1 MKSLV
6 LTLAISL
13 AFAFGGVAQSLH
25 YDFEDGTL
33 QGWTTLD
40 GDGDGHCWE
49 PSIGGMGHNSN
60 GMVMAYS
67 KDYATGEPL
76 TPNEY
81 LVSPRLVLSEDGP
94 VIRFYVCALDEIYR
108 AEHFGVSIS
117 TTVNNDPLAFTLLS
131 QWTIAAKDAG
141 NRQGNWYN
149 YTVDLSA
156 YTGQEVYVAIRHHY
170 CSGQSAICV
179 DDIEIDGTI
188 QQDGLVISPDILTF
202 EEPWVPQ
209 TFTISNQTDAAVT
222 ISSINVEPDD
232 NVVLL
237 SGPGL
242 PRTLQPNETMNV
254 EVYVNGIG
262 YKGYL
267 TYYVNVATSIGY
279 RQVTVRVNE
288 EAWDEGLLWM
298 PMQGLTFDENS
309 PLTQGFNLTNT
320 NALDSITIYELY
332 EDGTDYLELV
342 PSHSLPYVIPPHES
356 LYIDVTLI
364 NFPENNTNVNI
375 YSSSSLGQGSSPYVH
390 IAGGL
395 SPSNGDLVINPD
407 TLWFYHNG
415 DIEYFTVTNEY
426 SYPVQ
431 IDSMG
436 DYGGYL
442 WPGYDLPNLP
452 YTIGPGESVSFNFRF
467 TYPVKDN
474 QDLREYVTTSVSIFT
489 SVGQRELPV
498 MIDQAGMVNLLFAR
512 EMYFDN
518 PSGVVQTMIMNKSWY
533 IPTIRVL
540 SITEK
545 DTDYLNIETYPE
557 PPFDL
562 ELSGD
567 VADLTVTLKDLAKGY
582 ARTNIEIETD
592 YGTFEIAVFINDTI
606 LDDCDA
612 PESFSGQYQ
621 QESNGNQYAV
631 LLWENLMHDFWF
643 HYDEES
649 MSGAVDVAQWGIK
662 IPAETFD
669 DIPCELRKVK
679 LFKTNCQNQEGSC
692 YVKIYFGEDTPVNMV
707 EIEHHTL
714 EAGPDEW
721 IEVELTTP
729 IACTSSNSVWIVIET
744 DGLSNVAA
752 YCPTAGDP
760 NGRWA
765 WSSENGW
772 HDYYAETGQ
781 GGDWLIQAF
790 FESLAKEDNEV
801 AHFNIYRGESLNA
814 MERIA
819 ETSKFAHYYW
829 DDHTNEP
836 GDYYY
841 RLTASYENGC
851 ESAYALDSE
860 HPENDYVL
868 VTIPGDM
875 IPAGSEWYYE
885 IQNDDGSITYQY
897 LYQAGDTIVQDEPTH
912 ILVKINTLYDKD
924 LHQDVTHEYVYERN
938 GKLYWWNKTLEEF
951 TVLYDFGAHEG
962 DTWVTK
968 VGTETLTMHVDAEEI
983 VEYEGRFYRMLHVS
997 DTDDIF
1003 SGDIVCGIGH
1013 LTSFFPERLM
1023 DNGDGIRVEGMRCYW
1038 VENEL
1043 VFKYGD
1049 EDCDAIYSDIHG
1061 VEEESPSTGS
1071 GALTVYPNPTNGVLF
1086 VETRL
1091 IASLPDQTYR
1101 ISNLMGQTVLS
1112 GNINADN
1119 QQINVSSLPQG
1130 MYFITFANVTRKFVV
1145 R

>member
-1 MKSLV
+1 MKKLV
-6 LTLAISL
+6 LTLAIL
-13 AFAFGGVAQSLH
+13 AGFALGGVAQSLH

-49 PSIGGMGHNSN
+49 PSIGGMGYNSN

-94 VIRFYVCALDEIYR
+94 VIRFYVCALDEIYC

-179 DDIEIDGTI
+179 DDIQIDGTI

-237 SGPGL
+237 SGQGL

-395 SPSNGDLVINPD
+395 TPSSGELTITPD
-407 TLWFYHNG
+407 TLWYTDYFPDDQVFVLHN
-415 DIEYFTVTNEY
+415 ETSNTVTITSITNDDEEFIHVLYHDGTEYLPIEDILPIELQPNQSTQVVVRLEPMIIPPAKQRDQIISYVNIATTEGDRIVTLMINENLVNFGLVVVPY
-426 SYPVQ
+426 MAELYLNEPSQTFSLINAEISRPITIYGIEEENTNYLEITPQYP
-431 IDSMG
+431 
-436 DYGGYL
+436 
-442 WPGYDLPNLP
+442 LP
-452 YTIGPGESVSFNFRF
+452 YTLQNYNDFMRCTVSFNGRRTRDWGADTYLIYHTSIGDFRSF
-467 TYPVKDN
+467 
-474 QDLREYVTTSVSIFT
+474 VT
-489 SVGQRELPV
+489 
-498 MIDQAGMVNLLFAR
+498 IDQGLMGF
-512 EMYFDN
+512 
-518 PSGVVQTMIMNKSWY
+518 P
-533 IPTIRVL
+533 L
-540 SITEK
+540 S
-545 DTDYLNIETYPE
+545 P
-557 PPFDL
+557 
-562 ELSGD
+562 
-567 VADLTVTLKDLAKGY
+567 
-582 ARTNIEIETD
+582 
-592 YGTFEIAVFINDTI
+592 
-606 LDDCDA
+606 
-612 PESFSGQYQ
+612 
-621 QESNGNQYAV
+621 
-631 LLWENLMHDFWF
+631 
-643 HYDEES
+643 
-649 MSGAVDVAQWGIK
+649 
-662 IPAETFD
+662 
-669 DIPCELRKVK
+669 
-679 LFKTNCQNQEGSC
+679 
-692 YVKIYFGEDTPVNMV
+692 
-707 EIEHHTL
+707 
-714 EAGPDEW
+714 
-721 IEVELTTP
+721 
-729 IACTSSNSVWIVIET
+729 
-744 DGLSNVAA
+744 
-752 YCPTAGDP
+752 
-760 NGRWA
+760 
-765 WSSENGW
+765 
-772 HDYYAETGQ
+772 
-781 GGDWLIQAF
+781 
-790 FESLAKEDNEV
+790 
-801 AHFNIYRGESLNA
+801 
-814 MERIA
+814 
-819 ETSKFAHYYW
+819 
-829 DDHTNEP
+829 
-836 GDYYY
+836 
-841 RLTASYENGC
+841 
-851 ESAYALDSE
+851 
-860 HPENDYVL
+860 
-868 VTIPGDM
+868 
-875 IPAGSEWYYE
+875 EWYYE
-885 IQNDDGSITYQY
+885 IQNDNGSITYQY
-897 LYQAGDTIVQDEPTH
+897 MYQAGDTIVNDEPAH
-912 ILVKINTLYDKD
+912 ILVKINTLYDKG
-924 LHQDVTHEYVYERN
+924 LREDVTREYVYMRD
-938 GKLYWWNKTLEEF
+938 GKVYWWNKTLEEF
-951 TVLYDFGAHEG
+951 TVLYDFGAEVG
-962 DTWVTK
+962 DSWNIF
-968 VGTETLTMHVDAEEI
+968 VGTEILTMHVDGVDYIEH
-983 VEYEGRFYRMLHVS
+983 EGRYYPMLHVS
-997 DTDDIF
+997 DPDDIF
-1003 SGDIVCGIGH
+1003 SGYIVSGIGH

-1023 DNGDGIRVEGMRCYW
+1023 DNGDGLRVEGLRCYW
-1038 VENEL
+1038 VEDEL

-1049 EDCDAIYSDIHG
+1049 EDCDAIYSEVHG
-1061 VEEESPSTGS
+1061 VEEDGPSTGS
-1071 GALTVYPNPTNGVLF
+1071 GILTVYPNPTNGVLTIHHSAF
-1086 VETRL
+1086 RIHHSEFQ
-1091 IASLPDQTYR
+1091 IA
-1101 ISNLMGQTVLS
+1101 NLMGQTVLS
-1112 GNINADN
+1112 GNINAEN
-1119 QQINVSSLPQG
+1119 QQIDVSSLPQG
-1130 MYFITFANVTRKFVV
+1130 MYFITVGEATRKFVV
-1145 R
+1145 E

>member
-1 MKSLV
+1 MKRLV
-6 LTLAISL
+6 LTLVIL
-13 AFAFGGVAQSLH
+13 ATFTFGGVAQSLH

-40 GDGDGHCWE
+40 GDGDGHNWE

-60 GMVMAYS
+60 GMALSYS
-67 KDYATGEPL
+67 RDFFTGDSL

-81 LVSPRLVLSEDGP
+81 LVSPRLVLSEDWP
-94 VIRFYVCALDEIYR
+94 VIRFYACALDEIYP

-131 QWTIAAKDAG
+131 EWTIAAKDAR

-179 DDIEIDGTI
+179 DDIQIDGTI

-209 TFTISNQTDAAVT
+209 TFTISNQTDNVVT

-237 SGPGL
+237 SGQGL

-309 PLTQGFNLTNT
+309 PLTQDFYLYNT

-356 LYIDVTLI
+356 LHIAVTLVD
-364 NFPENNTNVNI
+364 FPENTTNVNI

-395 SPSNGDLVINPD
+395 SPSSGDLVITPD
-407 TLWFYHNG
+407 TLWVTEMYQYQNSFTILNVTNHEVVISEVYADDSIVAINHYDPAYG
-415 DIEYFTVTNEY
+415 YIDIEDILPITLQVGEDIVLHTYLTNLVEPMAKRSEY
-426 SYPVQ
+426 IVAPIHIVSTEGEDEVILM
-431 IDSMG
+431 IDEAAISFG
-436 DYGGYL
+436 LIAY
-442 WPGYDLPNLP
+442 LP
-452 YTIGPGESVSFNFRF
+452 YYGLDSYEPHQFSLVNAEWSQPITITGIE
-467 TYPVKDN
+467 
-474 QDLREYVTTSVSIFT
+474 E
-489 SVGQRELPV
+489 VG
-498 MIDQAGMVNLLFAR
+498 
-512 EMYFDN
+512 
-518 PSGVVQTMIMNKSWY
+518 
-533 IPTIRVL
+533 
-540 SITEK
+540 
-545 DTDYLNIETYPE
+545 TDYLEITTEDPL
-557 PPFDL
+557 P
-562 ELSGD
+562 
-567 VADLTVTLKDLAKGY
+567 VTL
-582 ARTNIEIETD
+582 
-592 YGTFEIAVFINDTI
+592 
-606 LDDCDA
+606 
-612 PESFSGQYQ
+612 
-621 QESNGNQYAV
+621 
-631 LLWENLMHDFWF
+631 EN
-643 HYDEES
+643 Y
-649 MSGAVDVAQWGIK
+649 
-662 IPAETFD
+662 
-669 DIPCELRKVK
+669 
-679 LFKTNCQNQEGSC
+679 
-692 YVKIYFGEDTPVNMV
+692 
-707 EIEHHTL
+707 
-714 EAGPDEW
+714 
-721 IEVELTTP
+721 
-729 IACTSSNSVWIVIET
+729 
-744 DGLSNVAA
+744 
-752 YCPTAGDP
+752 
-760 NGRWA
+760 
-765 WSSENGW
+765 
-772 HDYYAETGQ
+772 
-781 GGDWLIQAF
+781 
-790 FESLAKEDNEV
+790 
-801 AHFNIYRGESLNA
+801 
-814 MERIA
+814 
-819 ETSKFAHYYW
+819 
-829 DDHTNEP
+829 
-836 GDYYY
+836 GDYL
-841 RLTASYENGC
+841 RGSLKCREPFPFHAFVSTSIIVHT
-851 ESAYALDSE
+851 S
-860 HPENDYVL
+860 
-868 VTIPGDM
+868 IGDFGAIGVDIDGTM
-875 IPAGSEWYYE
+875 LFSPIGNEWYYE
-885 IQNDDGSITYQY
+885 IENENGSITYQY

-924 LHQDVTHEYVYERN
+924 LHQDVTHEYVYERD
-938 GKLYWWNKTLEEF
+938 GKVYWWNKTLEEF

-1023 DNGDGIRVEGMRCYW
+1023 DNGDGMRVEGLRCYW
-1038 VENEL
+1038 IEDEL
-1043 VFKYGD
+1043 VFKPGD
-1049 EDCDAIYSDIHG
+1049 EDCDAIYSEVHG
-1061 VEEESPSTGS
+1061 VDEDSPSMGS
-1071 GALTVYPNPTNGVLF
+1071 GTFAVYPNPTNGVLF

-1101 ISNLMGQTVLS
+1101 ITNLMGQTVLS

-1130 MYFITFANVTRKFVV
+1130 MYFITFAGETRKFVV